1 MRTNKFMATIAAGAM
16 MILALAG
23 CGDDEPA
30 KPEVSDRSI
39 SSSAKTKSS
48 TSPKPTEESTKSTE
62 SETPTETP
70 EIAQVNDADYTP
82 ADGPNTRLF
91 QLEDGTTRCFLNDLS
106 GDAYLACQVNL
117 ANPPMV
123 DDGTGNE
130 VPANAVSWNPGGV
143 TYEVLT
149 FPPTGEMKTLPA
161 NSQLNAFGYSC
172 SAYGPSTLECSGPAG
187 NATIDNGN
195 VTGAEMPKDEVPL
208 GAGGQP
214 GDQENGAPD
223 DPTEPGESGD
233 PQAPGGLPDFGGLIP
248 GLNR

>member
-1 MRTNKFMATIAAGAM
+1 MNKFMATIAAGVM
-16 MILALAG
+16 MTFALAG

-30 KPEVSDRSI
+30 KPEVSNRSV

-48 TSPKPTEESTKSTE
+48 TPSKSTEESTTPTE

-70 EIAQVNDADYTP
+70 AITQVNDADYTP

-123 DDGTGNE
+123 DDGTGNK

-149 FPPTGEMKTLPA
+149 FPPAGEMKTLPA
-161 NSQLNAFGYSC
+161 NSQLSAFGYNC
-172 SAYGPSTLECSGPAG
+172 AAYGPSTLECSGPAG
-187 NATIDNGN
+187 AATIDNGN
-195 VTGAEMPKDEVPL
+195 VTGAQMPKEDVPPA
-208 GAGGQP
+208 AGGQP
-214 GDQENGAPD
+214 GGQENGAPN
-223 DPTEPGESGD
+223 DPAQQGEPDGS
-233 PQAPGGLPDFGGLIP
+233 PAPDGLPDLGALIP